1 MTSELNLFIAFGAGL
16 LSFLSPC
23 ILPIIPSYLC
33 FIGGVSLTGDS
44 ERKTSP
50 HVILGTLFFVLGF
63 STVFIVMSVIL
74 SQMML
79 FVGGSRII
87 DIIAGLIVIAMGLH
101 ILFNFIGFLNYDKR
115 VHPQKRPEHPVACFL
130 VGMAFGAGWTPCIGP
145 ILTGILFLAGQSEEL
160 FQAIVYLGAYSLG
173 LGLPFMLCA
182 VFLQYALKQIVKMK
196 RLIPVI
202 HKISGIFLILLG
214 LLIMFGRFQ
223 VLNIAIQRYSTIFVA
238 WVRGESAL
246 VRLIPAVLFCLC
258 SLLPLLGHWLGHKKR
273 PPARLI
279 VISGVFLALGILQ
292 ITGLIQATQLLADW
306 IVYQQNYS

>member
-1 MTSELNLFIAFGAGL
+1 MTSELNLFIAFGAGI

-33 FIGGVSLTGDS
+33 FIGGVSLTGDA
-44 ERKTSP
+44 ERKTNP
-50 HVILGTLFFVLGF
+50 RVVLRTLFFVLGF
-63 STVFIVMSVIL
+63 SFVFIAMSVIL

-79 FVGGSRII
+79 FAGGSRII
-87 DIIAGLIVIAMGLH
+87 DIIAGLIVIVMGLH
-101 ILFNFIGFLNYDKR
+101 TLCNFIGVLNYEKR
-115 VHPQKRPEHPVACFL
+115 VHVQKRPEHPVACFL

-160 FQAIVYLGAYSLG
+160 FKAVVYLGAYSLG

-182 VFLQYALKQIVKMK
+182 VFLRYALKQLMKMK

-202 HKISGIFLILLG
+202 HTISGIFLILLG

-223 VLNIAIQRYSTIFVA
+223 VLNITIQRYSNLFIA
-238 WVRGESAL
+238 WARGESAL
-246 VRLIPAVLFCLC
+246 VRLIPAVVFCLC
-258 SLLPLLGHWLGHKKR
+258 SFLPLLGHWLGHKKR
-273 PPARLI
+273 APTRLI

-292 ITGLIQATQLLADW
+292 ATGLIQTTQLLADW
-306 IVYQQNYS
+306 VVYQQNYS

>member
-1 MTSELNLFIAFGAGL
+1 MTGELNLFIAFGAGL

-44 ERKTSP
+44 EWKTSP
-50 HVILGTLFFVLGF
+50 HVVLGTLFFVLGF
-63 STVFIVMSVIL
+63 SAVFIVMSVIL

-79 FVGGSRII
+79 FMGGSRII
-87 DIIAGLIVIAMGLH
+87 DVIAGLIVIVMGLH
-101 ILFNFIGFLNYDKR
+101 ILCNFIGFLNYDKR
-115 VHPQKRPEHPVACFL
+115 VHLQKRPEHPVACFL

-145 ILTGILFLAGQSEEL
+145 ILTGILFLAGQTEEL
-160 FQAIVYLGAYSLG
+160 FKAIVYLGAYSLG

-182 VFLQYALKQIVKMK
+182 VFLQYALKQMKKMK
-196 RLIPVI
+196 RLLPVI
-202 HKISGIFLILLG
+202 HKVSGVFLILLG

-223 VLNIAIQRYSTIFVA
+223 VLNIAIQRYSNIFVA
-238 WVRGESAL
+238 WARGESVL
-246 VRLIPAVLFCLC
+246 VRLIPAVLFCVCALV
-258 SLLPLLGHWLGHKKR
+258 LLLGHWLRHKKR

-279 VISGVFLALGILQ
+279 VISGVFLTLGILQ
-292 ITGLIQATQLLADW
+292 ITGLIHTTQLLADW